1 MNDDANSLDSSDDEL
16 DAPLPPKSPS
26 PPLVLQ
32 KRRGSI
38 HPPALEALEGDAPE
52 GLRQGSFLARR
63 RGGPDNDDRLP
74 PIVAAAPAL
83 PPRSP
88 PPAALRMASPP
99 RVRSPEAGLFG
110 SSARTN
116 FH

>member
-1 MNDDANSLDSSDDEL
+1 MTVSDDDANSLDSSDDEL

-52 GLRQGSFLARR
+52 RLRQGSFLARRRGSIHAQGQEELRQGSFLARR
-63 RGGPDNDDRLP
+63 RGGFPY
-74 PIVAAAPAL
+74 IQFV
-83 PPRSP
+83 
-88 PPAALRMASPP
+88 
-99 RVRSPEAGLFG
+99 
-110 SSARTN
+110 
-116 FH
+116 